1 MRASEIPNGKK
12 MNKMEHLET
21 EFNLDKIMINL
32 MDHEIHARYQ
42 RIIEFHFLKT
52 IWR

>member
-42 RIIEFHFLKT
+42 RIIEFYFLKT